1 MTQSAECAPPSPA
14 EIRKVLGQILA
25 GKEFRASH
33 RCQAL
38 LRYVVEASLQGQ
50 AETLKE
56 RTIGIEAF
64 GRPAAYEPSDDAS
77 VRVTA
82 SEVRRRLAAHYGAA
96 GDACSIRIVLPVGSY
111 MPQFVRLPVP
121 AAAPVSAPTA
131 APGQP
136 PEAPPAPDAGS
147 APAPES
153 AVSRR
158 RGWIWA
164 LAAAAASLALL
175 AAVLLRNRPPAVT
188 PPIQAFWA
196 PILSSPNPVLVGG
209 AYVPVY
215 GPKALTP
222 KPVHHLRD
230 LVRLPDQFVGGGD
243 LIAAARVAALLARF
257 HHPFRLEMGTQI
269 NFGDLRAGPAVLV
282 GYAYTQWREIASGFR
297 YFIATARTPFGITD
311 RGRPTAWNLPRLGAD
326 RHTNLDYA
334 IVSRVWDP
342 DTRAMLLEVAGITQ
356 YGTAGAAE
364 FVTSAGQLAAALRD
378 APAGWRGENLQLVLR
393 VRVIAGAPARVRVV
407 AAYYWPR
414 GH

>member
-1 MTQSAECAPPSPA
+1 MTPAAESTPPSPA
-14 EIRKVLGQILA
+14 EIRTVLGQILTA
-25 GKEFRASH
+25 KEFRASH

-50 AETLKE
+50 AEALKE

-82 SEVRRRLAAHYGAA
+82 SEVRRRLAAHYGAG
-96 GDACSIRIVLPVGSY
+96 GDAYPIRIVLPVGSY
-111 MPQFVRLPVP
+111 MPQFVRLPAP
-121 AAAPVSAPTA
+121 AATPSRGQPPDPPPLPAATPTAAAAPRHRPRWA
-131 APGQP
+131 
-136 PEAPPAPDAGS
+136 
-147 APAPES
+147 
-153 AVSRR
+153 
-158 RGWIWA
+158 WA
-164 LAAAAASLALL
+164 LGIAAAAGLALL
-175 AAVLLRNRPPAVT
+175 AAILLRRSTVGAAMPL
-188 PPIQAFWA
+188 QAFWEPMLA
-196 PILSSPNPVLVGG
+196 SPNPVLVGG

-222 KPVHHLRD
+222 TPVHHLRD
-230 LVRLPDQFVGGGD
+230 LVLLPDQFVGGGD

-257 HHPFRLEMGTQI
+257 HHSFRLEMGTQI

-297 YFIATARTPFGITD
+297 YFIATAHTPFGITD

-364 FVTSAGQLAAALRD
+364 FITSAAQLDAALGR
-378 APAGWRGENLQLVLR
+378 APAGWRRENLQLVLR
-393 VRVIAGAPARVRVV
+393 VRVIARAPARVRVV